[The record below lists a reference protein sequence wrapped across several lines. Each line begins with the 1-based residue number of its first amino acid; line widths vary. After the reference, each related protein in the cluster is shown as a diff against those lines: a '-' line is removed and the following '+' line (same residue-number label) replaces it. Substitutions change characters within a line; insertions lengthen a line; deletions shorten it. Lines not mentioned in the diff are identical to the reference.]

1 MSYIN
6 LPEWANIR
14 SRKRRAESDIDHDDY
29 VDDYEAGSNG
39 LVGARQRFASSIN
52 PLSHSEDTLMQ
63 MSLAGLPDSAE
74 LPSKKHRNFPHQAL
88 PSKRARQRE
97 EDTSDG
103 DLEAADGLPN
113 NGELAADEGLLKA
126 EDETRHTGSK
136 NKKSQTLSRNN
147 KARNRNRSRADGS
160 RSSGGPEAEVRRYL
174 DPMLDAIYIL
184 LDRDEVTRAQRLF
197 AAVLRLPAL
206 EDADARIDIRR
217 YNMWAIGAELLMR
230 AGEEE
235 RAEAES
241 RAGKSPRKRWGCSA
255 NMPRV
260 REYFQQ
266 LILQYPWKLSI
277 SLGLTAKDF
286 WLALLSCE
294 VYDAYIEHVL
304 ALEDIAMRAAQMDG
318 EECAAMYSGPNA
330 TESGGH
336 REPKEPSSRQWR
348 VTQEEVLRERTYAS
362 ITKVLEPVH
371 ELLERLPYSREPRI
385 NHVYATALLFAA
397 DVAVPTSDAGPQAGG
412 GAHGRNEARRERLQ
426 LRSLAKAALTKAMD
440 RGVDVGAAVR
450 ERLKMGEF
458 AESDDEE
465 EDQEEYE
472 DENGNEQESERGDL
486 RDNQE
491 EYQDDDSDL
500 ANSLLPIRNK
510 A

>member
-6 LPEWANIR
+6 LPEWANVR
-14 SRKRRAESDIDHDDY
+14 SRKRRAESDTDQDDY
-29 VDDYEAGSNG
+29 MDDYEAGSND
-39 LVGARQRFASSIN
+39 LVGARQRFAGSIN
-52 PLSHSEDTLMQ
+52 PLSYSEDTLMQ
-63 MSLAGLPDSAE
+63 MSLAGLPDSAQ

-97 EDTSDG
+97 EDPSNG
-103 DLEAADGLPN
+103 DLEAADELPN
-113 NGELAADEGLLKA
+113 SNELAADEGLLKM
-126 EDETRHTGSK
+126 EDGTRRTGSK
-136 NKKSQTLSRNN
+136 NKKSQTLGRNN
-147 KARNRNRSRADGS
+147 KARNRSRSRADGS
-160 RSSGGPEAEVRRYL
+160 KSSGGPEAEVRRYL

-235 RAEAES
+235 RAETES
-241 RAGKSPRKRWGCSA
+241 RMGKSPRKRWGCSA

-318 EECAAMYSGPNA
+318 EGCAAMYSSLNT

-385 NHVYATALLFAA
+385 NHVYATTLLFAA
-397 DVAVPTSDAGPQAGG
+397 DVAVPTSNAGPQAGG
-412 GAHGRNEARRERLQ
+412 GAHGRNEARRERLR
-426 LRSLAKAALTKAMD
+426 LRSLARAALAKAMD
-440 RGVDVGAAVR
+440 RGVDVGAEVR
-450 ERLKMGEF
+450 ERLKMGEL
-458 AESDDEE
+458 AESDDE

-486 RDNQE
+486 RENGE

-500 ANSLLPIRNK
+500 TNNSLPIRNK